1 MAGLPLW
8 AQDSGSRSLSSAAL
22 AVASSSGSAGAVG
35 EFGGI
40 GAAGVGSVGFGAGG
54 SSAGSG
60 VASSGLAWSSGS
72 GVLPAIQVPLL
83 AGCIVGMWRSSRG
96 SVAGFLALSSALCV
110 SVLFL
115 LGVSAASLGWVLV
128 AAWVL

>member
-1 MAGLPLW
+1 MVGLPLT
-8 AQDSGSRSLSSAAL
+8 GP
-22 AVASSSGSAGAVG
+22 
-35 EFGGI
+35 EFGPRFGPV
-40 GAAGVGSVGFGAGG
+40 GGPELGPALGVLPGSVFAN
-54 SSAGSG
+54 
-60 VASSGLAWSSGS
+60 S
-72 GVLPAIQVPLL
+72 GVLPASQVPLL
-83 AGCIVGMWRSSRG
+83 AGCVFGMWRSSRG